1 MGRGSRGARGWPALL
16 LLLLLP
22 ARGARAPPGPPRP
35 PGEPVTPRW
44 VLDGRPRP
52 VATPEEP
59 AWKPDVGLVAL
70 EAEGQDLLLEL
81 EKNHRLL
88 APGYTETLYSPDGQS
103 VELVPKAADHCHYHG
118 RVRGFPGSW
127 IALSTCAGLRGLIV
141 LGDDASY
148 YLHPPAPRATAS
160 THRLFRMEQ
169 LLGRKRAC
177 GQREPGGPG
186 GTAGCPRVPPSRER
200 REAPGSP
207 RYLELYL
214 VADHALFLTQHR
226 NFSHTKQRLLDVAN
240 YVDQV
245 GTTAAARGEGR
256 AERRREERQERA
268 PLPAAA
274 PADAGH
280 PGGPERPGGVD
291 GAGPQPRQ
299 RRRQRH
305 AAGLPAVAPRAVG
318 AAAARLGAA
327 AHGPRLPGR
336 HRGPGARRGHV
347 QRGELGRREL
357 GPRGPRGGRRSH
369 HGPRDRPQPGPEPR
383 PRRLLR
389 GGPHGAGRLR
399 HGGGHGVRARG
410 AQSCGRWPVLG
421 CVLLEATGTSLSF
434 LSCQMPSAAGA
445 AWVLPG
451 GPLKC
456 GHSPGDPAPSR
467 PPGLSTR
474 PGSPGLCAGHCR
486 SLRAASGR
494 VAGPRGGASGRR
506 RSPRPRRP
514 RAARRHPFPRV
525 FSACSRR
532 QLRAFFRKGGGAC
545 LSNAP
550 EPGLAVRRP
559 RCGNGF
565 VEAGEECDC
574 GDSQECLDPCCLAH
588 NCSLRA
594 GAQCARGDCCALC
607 LLRPAG
613 VLCRLAAGDC
623 DLPEFCTG
631 ASALCPPDVYVLD
644 GSPCAGGRGYC
655 RDGACPTL
663 EQQCQQLWGPGSH
676 PAPET
681 CFQIVN
687 SAGDA
692 HEDGGGDSEGHAAPR
707 VQRDARCGKLQCQG
721 GERSPRAPHAA
732 RVDSTV
738 HLGGRKITCT
748 GAVALP
754 GAPLDL
760 PGLGLVETGT
770 QCGPGMV
777 CQDGRCQNA
786 TSPELERCLSACH
799 GHGVCN
805 SNHHCHCRPGWAPP
819 SCEQPGPGGSVDS
832 GPVQP
837 AERDA
842 FLPAVLLS
850 FLLPLLPGAGL
861 AWCYYRHPPACLRR
875 PVRLAEAPC
884 ELRVPNPNPA
894 PGERRLLR

>member
-399 HGGGHGVRARG
+399 HGGGHGAPVPARVQRLQPPPAARLLPQRGRRVPLQRPRARARG
-410 AQSCGRWPVLG
+410 AAAALRERLRGGGRGVRLRRQPG
-421 CVLLEATGTSLSF
+421 QRARPG
-434 LSCQMPSAAGA
+434 
-445 AWVLPG
+445 PG
-451 GPLKC
+451 GP
-456 GHSPGDPAPSR
+456 HRAP
-467 PPGLSTR
+467 
-474 PGSPGLCAGHCR
+474 
-486 SLRAASGR
+486 
-494 VAGPRGGASGRR
+494 
-506 RSPRPRRP
+506 
-514 RAARRHPFPRV
+514 PRV
-525 FSACSRR
+525 LIPSPSP
-532 QLRAFFRKGGGAC
+532 FR
-545 LSNAP
+545 P
-550 EPGLAVRRP
+550 
-559 RCGNGF
+559 
-565 VEAGEECDC
+565 
-574 GDSQECLDPCCLAH
+574 QECLDPCCLAH

-884 ELRVPNPNPA
+884 ELRQVPNPNPA

>member
-81 EKNHRLL
+81 EKNHLGDWMTPPAGPLPLPRARAGLPWLLDRPQHLRWAQGPDRAGRRRQLLPPPPGTPSHRLHPQAL
-88 APGYTETLYSPDGQS
+88 PDG
-103 VELVPKAADHCHYHG
+103 
-118 RVRGFPGSW
+118 
-127 IALSTCAGLRGLIV
+127 
-141 LGDDASY
+141 
-148 YLHPPAPRATAS
+148 
-160 THRLFRMEQ
+160 
-169 LLGRKRAC
+169 
-177 GQREPGGPG
+177 
-186 GTAGCPRVPPSRER
+186 
-200 REAPGSP
+200 
-207 RYLELYL
+207 
-214 VADHALFLTQHR
+214 
-226 NFSHTKQRLLDVAN
+226 
-240 YVDQV
+240 
-245 GTTAAARGEGR
+245 AAARQEKGLWPEGAGGAR
-256 AERRREERQERA
+256 GHGRLSSCPPQQGAARGPREPAVPGAVLSGRPRPVPDPAPELQPHQAAAPGRRQLRG
-268 PLPAAA
+268 PA

-884 ELRVPNPNPA
+884 ELRQVPNPNPA

>member
-240 YVDQV
+240 YVDQLLRTLGIQV
-245 GTTAAARGEGR
+245 ALSGLEVWTARDHSR
-256 AERRREERQERA
+256 VS
-268 PLPAAA
+268 
-274 PADAGH
+274 ADANATLRAFLQWRRGLWAR
-280 PGGPERPGGVD
+280 RPHDSAQLLTGRVFQGATVGLAPVEGMCSAESSGGVSSD
-291 GAGPQPRQ
+291 
-299 RRRQRH
+299 H
-305 AAGLPAVAPRAVG
+305 ADLAVG
-318 AAAARLGAA
+318 AAATMAHEIGHSLGLSHDPDGCCVEVPTEQGGCVMAA
-327 AHGPRLPGR
+327 A
-336 HRGPGARRGHV
+336 
-347 QRGELGRREL
+347 
-357 GPRGPRGGRRSH
+357 
-369 HGPRDRPQPGPEPR
+369 
-383 PRRLLR
+383 
-389 GGPHGAGRLR
+389 
-399 HGGGHGVRARG
+399 
-410 AQSCGRWPVLG
+410 
-421 CVLLEATGTSLSF
+421 TG
-434 LSCQMPSAAGA
+434 
-445 AWVLPG
+445 
-451 GPLKC
+451 
-456 GHSPGDPAPSR
+456 
-467 PPGLSTR
+467 
-474 PGSPGLCAGHCR
+474 
-486 SLRAASGR
+486 
-494 VAGPRGGASGRR
+494 
-506 RSPRPRRP
+506 
-514 RAARRHPFPRV
+514 HPFPRV

-884 ELRVPNPNPA
+884 ELRQVPNPNPA